1 MKPKP
6 LGEILRSAA
15 WWLDHVERGGR
26 ESVDLLHH
34 RLVDLVACVVHREN
48 CSPEEALAKLRSGYL
63 FRAIENAINNENLPT
78 GRRPAAASKEHHI
91 ND

>member
-6 LGEILRSAA
+6 MGEVLRSAG

-34 RLVDLVACVVHREN
+34 RLVDLIGCVVHRED
-48 CSPEEALAKLRSGYL
+48 CTPEEALDLLRGGYL
-63 FRAIENAINNENLPT
+63 FRAIENAINNENQPT
-78 GRRPAAASKEHHI
+78 RRRPAAASREQH
-91 ND
+91 DD